1 MNQRIISEIEVR
13 NLDLIN
19 ELVLRLIIEE
29 SESIGLILQL
39 NLSFIA
45 NAKLI
50 MVVVEKEGGGVEIK
64 LPIQRK
70 GWWRLLWKFWQKI
83 VEARFNKMY
92 NNMYFCLPKRLIRE
106 RNTLNQIFNFVIN
119 KPKLV
124 KNLWSMIF
132 FLIAF
137 RHSTRAL
144 HSKIRAK

>member
-1 MNQRIISEIEVR
+1 MNQRIISEIKVR

-50 MVVVEKEGGGVEIK
+50 MVVVGKEGGGVEIK

-70 GWWRLLWKFWQKI
+70 G
-83 VEARFNKMY
+83 
-92 NNMYFCLPKRLIRE
+92 
-106 RNTLNQIFNFVIN
+106 
-119 KPKLV
+119 
-124 KNLWSMIF
+124 
-132 FLIAF
+132 
-137 RHSTRAL
+137 
-144 HSKIRAK
+144 

>member
-50 MVVVEKEGGGVEIK
+50 MVGVEKEGGGVEIK

-70 GWWRLLWKFWQKI
+70 G
-83 VEARFNKMY
+83 
-92 NNMYFCLPKRLIRE
+92 
-106 RNTLNQIFNFVIN
+106 
-119 KPKLV
+119 
-124 KNLWSMIF
+124 
-132 FLIAF
+132 
-137 RHSTRAL
+137 
-144 HSKIRAK
+144 

>member
-1 MNQRIISEIEVR
+1 MNQRIISENEVR

-50 MVVVEKEGGGVEIK
+50 MVVVGKEGGGVEIK

-70 GWWRLLWKFWQKI
+70 G
-83 VEARFNKMY
+83 
-92 NNMYFCLPKRLIRE
+92 
-106 RNTLNQIFNFVIN
+106 
-119 KPKLV
+119 
-124 KNLWSMIF
+124 
-132 FLIAF
+132 
-137 RHSTRAL
+137 
-144 HSKIRAK
+144 